1 MLQIIN
7 LSSMLF
13 IMLAPIGF
21 IHLFN
26 LSYRKDIGYDNDILH
41 ISEFWIS
48 QNGRVDKHLI
58 IKSVKNEI

>member
-1 MLQIIN
+1 
-7 LSSMLF
+7 MLF